1 MLGLGL
7 CYVVARQYDHHI
19 IAAHLMH
26 FPHAVGRGQH
36 MAGVE
41 QGARAEGAGVLGALG
56 VTRGLVQGHNPGE
69 LIHPRLP

>member
-1 MLGLGL
+1 
-7 CYVVARQYDHHI
+7 
-19 IAAHLMH
+19 MH
-26 FPHAVGRGQH
+26 PPHAVGRGQH

-69 LIHPRLP
+69 LIHPGLP